1 MAFKMFLSLRVH
13 RRPQKYSF
21 WSIKRTNPRERIQPH
36 MFWGYKRISK
46 EFSEVIFVEIV
57 VRLSGKFQMTISAIS
72 QWILE
77 DDFVCPLQV
86 F

>member
-1 MAFKMFLSLRVH
+1 
-13 RRPQKYSF
+13 
-21 WSIKRTNPRERIQPH
+21 
-36 MFWGYKRISK
+36 MFWGCKRISK